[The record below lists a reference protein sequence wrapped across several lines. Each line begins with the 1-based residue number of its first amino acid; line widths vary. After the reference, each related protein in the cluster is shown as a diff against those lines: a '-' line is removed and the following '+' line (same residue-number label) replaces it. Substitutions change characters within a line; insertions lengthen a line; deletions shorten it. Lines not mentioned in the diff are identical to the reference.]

1 MSISIKIELEGV
13 KAALSKERQKRTQY
27 ALANQMLADMTM
39 YVPYD
44 KGPLRESGL
53 VGSGGEEISW
63 DTPYA
68 KAQFYGGTGKANFY
82 RYTTP
87 GTGKRWDLKAKGN
100 HLRAWLQVVANGLKV

>member
-1 MSISIKIELEGV
+1 MSVVVKVDLDKIQ
-13 KAALSKERQKRTQY
+13 AALSKERQKRTQY

-63 DTPYA
+63 DTDYA
-68 KAQFYGGTGKANFY
+68 RKQFYGTDGRVVFK

-87 GTGKRWDLKAKGN
+87 GTGKRWDLKAKAN
-100 HLRAWLQVVANGLKV
+100 HLRSWLQVVANGLKV